1 VEAPAGIGF
10 DIDHTLAID
19 NRLERVAFLRLLEL
33 LLNEGGRSVGTL
45 ADEIDAIDAL
55 LAQQRSGA
63 FSIDAAVELFT
74 TAHGVAVNAAY
85 ARYFRD
91 RALEMV
97 DEFVVPLPGARM
109 ALDSLHER
117 GIALAV
123 LSNGWNPLQV
133 RKAERVGFRGPVI
146 ASADIGVQ
154 KPALRAFDAM
164 LERLGM
170 PASRTW
176 YVGDDPQ
183 GDIAGA
189 DAAGIATVWLD
200 WEKKTY
206 PADTPLPTH
215 TIHTF
220 GQLLDIALPAERA
233 S

>member
-1 VEAPAGIGF
+1 MEAPAGIGF

-33 LLNEGGRSVGTL
+33 LLNEGGRSIGTL

-55 LAQQRSGA
+55 LAEQRSGA
-63 FSIDAAVELFT
+63 FSIDIAVERFAS
-74 TAHGVAVNAAY
+74 AHGVAMNSSY

-91 RALEMV
+91 RAVEMV
-97 DEFVVPLPGARM
+97 DEFVVPLPGARA
-109 ALDSLHER
+109 ALDSLQER
-117 GIALAV
+117 GIALVV

-133 RKAERVGFRGPVI
+133 RKAERIGFRGPVI
-146 ASADIGVQ
+146 TSADIGVQ

-164 LERLGM
+164 LESLGT

-176 YVGDDPQ
+176 YVGDDPR

-206 PADTPLPTH
+206 PADVAPPTH
-215 TIHTF
+215 TVHTF
-220 GQLLDIALPAERA
+220 AQLLDIALSAERA